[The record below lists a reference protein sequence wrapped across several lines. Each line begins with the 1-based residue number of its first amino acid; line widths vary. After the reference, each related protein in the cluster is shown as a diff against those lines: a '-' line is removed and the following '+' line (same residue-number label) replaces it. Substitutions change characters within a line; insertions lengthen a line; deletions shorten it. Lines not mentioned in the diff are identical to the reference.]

1 MNDIIR
7 KSVTIDFEK
16 DSKDPSILHG
26 VVGSTIDED
35 RDDDVL
41 DPKGADLG
49 DYKRNPLFLANHDY
63 DVREI
68 IGKTFN
74 HEVTDQ
80 GIKFSVQFDMEDPAA
95 AVIARKYANGFA
107 KAISVGFR
115 GLEATQR
122 KNLEPDHF
130 AHKAES
136 SGLYFSKWAVREFS
150 AVAVPANPNALAAAE
165 GGKSAL
171 HRGDGL
177 KASILE
183 LVSKDKDIRSAVR
196 GLLMGTQFE
205 SGSESEVEPS
215 ELPLK
220 AWLSSHQ

>member
-1 MNDIIR
+1 MNDTIR
-7 KSVTIDFEK
+7 KSFSIDFEK
-16 DSKDPSILHG
+16 DTKDPSILHG

-41 DPKGADLG
+41 DPKGADLS

-74 HEVTDQ
+74 HEVTDT

-95 AVIARKYANGFA
+95 AVIARKFANGFA

-122 KNLEPDHF
+122 KNLEAGHF

-150 AVAVPANPNALAAAE
+150 GVAVPANPNALAASA
-165 GGKSAL
+165 GGKGMD
-171 HRGDGL
+171 RGDGL
-177 KASILE
+177 KALLLE

-196 GLLMGTQFE
+196 GLLMGAQFEDE
-205 SGSESEVEPS
+205 SGSDVEPKS
-215 ELPLK
+215 LPI
-220 AWLSSHQ
+220 ASWFSGRS